1 MGVKKDEYYT
11 RLAEVRKLG
20 NYDDPIL
27 KELLQAALAEE
38 QAEREAAEDAYYGEF
53 DFLDEH
59 PIGHPRLCGLVGCV
73 AGEEDDPK
81 QEE

>member
-1 MGVKKDEYYT
+1 MGVKKDEYYA
-11 RLAEVRKLG
+11 RLAEARKRG
-20 NYDDPIL
+20 DCAPIP
-27 KELLQAALAEE
+27 KELFQAALAEE